1 MHIITPHTRM
11 QSSKD
16 LAGHQWNIPVES
28 YFISVFSKS
37 KSLAWSSAIPT
48 VSPLLL
54 APFPPPLLRL
64 VGLWRKWMRDPE
76 PRPGVVIN
84 STGGTCSSK
93 THAPPPSGLCA
104 VYLPYK
110 RERVASL
117 TAGYTYVIS
126 CFSSIYLKKKVV
138 THSPCLVKPL
148 LLTYITISNWKK
160 HKTFPSW
167 GKSYK
172 NGFTKVHTR
181 WKEASI
187 ALRPVRR
194 RWVSA
199 EWLQYTKK
207 TKLPLVATRK

>member
-1 MHIITPHTRM
+1 MRFVLHIITPHTRM

-93 THAPPPSGLCA
+93 THAPPIWAMCC
-104 VYLPYK
+104 LPPLQT
-110 RERVASL
+110 RE
-117 TAGYTYVIS
+117 
-126 CFSSIYLKKKVV
+126 SSKPNSRIYL
-138 THSPCLVKPL
+138 CYL
-148 LLTYITISNWKK
+148 LLFIYLFEKK
-160 HKTFPSW
+160 
-167 GKSYK
+167 
-172 NGFTKVHTR
+172 R
-181 WKEASI
+181 
-187 ALRPVRR
+187 L
-194 RWVSA
+194 
-199 EWLQYTKK
+199 
-207 TKLPLVATRK
+207 